1 MSLETWLLFLAV
13 GLAPAISPGP
23 GILFTISNA
32 LRYGAPTALLGG
44 FINGLGITFLC
55 LAVGF
60 GLGALMTAST
70 IGFFVLKVFGAAYL
84 VWLGV
89 RIWRA
94 PWALATSQASAAE
107 RPPIGRTVRQAL
119 AIALTNPKA
128 LILIAALMPPFMDAS
143 QPATP
148 QVVVMSVSYG
158 ALCVIVHAGIGLAG
172 GWLRRQLS
180 RPYWATV
187 FRRGVGGAFIG
198 FGAALALKP

>member
-1 MSLETWLLFLAV
+1 MSIETWLLFLAV

-23 GILFTISNA
+23 GILFTIGNA
-32 LRYGAPTALLGG
+32 LRYGAPIALLGG
-44 FINGLGITFLC
+44 VINGLGIVLLC

-60 GLGALMTAST
+60 GLGALMSASS
-70 IGFFVLKVFGAAYL
+70 IGFFALKLFGAAYL

-94 PWALATSQASAAE
+94 PWALATDQAGAAE
-107 RPPIGRTVRQAL
+107 APPVGRTVRQAL
-119 AIALTNPKA
+119 AISLTNPKA

-143 QPATP
+143 QPAAP
-148 QVVVMSVSYG
+148 QVVVMALSYG
-158 ALCVIVHAGIGLAG
+158 ALCVAVHACIAFAG

-187 FRRGVGGAFIG
+187 FRRGVGGAFVG